1 MEEDERANLSSPAVV
16 LEGIQS
22 LLNQVEGQGEI
33 SFSQEQSAEQL
44 LADLHK
50 LTFLRNMV
58 TMKQRTMME
67 LKTSNVEEMEK
78 LGAARSQLKSALERT
93 DKKIEEGNKTLEK
106 CHQIRKMITKTKMR
120 VDQLSTD
127 LERTMAEPV
136 SGSQDA
142 QMKIG
147 ILQVC

>member
-1 MEEDERANLSSPAVV
+1 
-16 LEGIQS
+16 
-22 LLNQVEGQGEI
+22 
-33 SFSQEQSAEQL
+33 
-44 LADLHK
+44 
-50 LTFLRNMV
+50 
-58 TMKQRTMME
+58 ME

-106 CHQIRKMITKTKMR
+106 CHRIRKMITKTKMR